1 MGMIWDYL
9 RRRFGRAATTK
20 AARPSE
26 TRVEFGEAELGG
38 TDKIEVAPVP
48 VTAGETLTVKY
59 RGDLAGHHH
68 GGPLTMHLGYGYG
81 TWANVQDVPMEKLPD
96 GSWGAYVTVDSD
108 SAVNFC
114 FTDGEHWDNNHGA
127 NWVYEVHN
135 GFRI

>member
-1 MGMIWDYL
+1 MVFDFL
-9 RRRFGRAATTK
+9 RRRFGRASNTT
-20 AARPSE
+20 
-26 TRVEFGEAELGG
+26 TRKREESGVEFGEPELGG

-48 VTAGETLTVKY
+48 VTAGETVTVKY
-59 RGDLAGHHH
+59 RGDLADFGR
-68 GGPLTMHLGYGYG
+68 PLTMHVGYGYG
-81 TWANVQDVPMEKLPD
+81 TWINVQDIPMERLPD

-114 FTDGEHWDNNHGA
+114 FTDGERWDNNSGA